1 MESVIGERGLFY
13 MCNLEFKADE
23 IIEQV
28 IDKYADMV
36 YRLAL
41 AKTQNKYDAEDVF
54 QTVFMKYLKKAPVF
68 ESEEHQKAWLIRV
81 TVNCS
86 KSIFLSYWRKNT
98 QPLEKT
104 LQTEDKEK
112 IELFQELKKLPQR
125 YREVIHLF
133 YYEDLSVAQISE
145 ILHRKE
151 STVRTQL
158 TRARSILRSFMK
170 EEDYV

>member
-1 MESVIGERGLFY
+1 MAHKSDSKLQQIHFP
-13 MCNLEFKADE
+13 F
-23 IIEQV
+23 I
-28 IDKYADMV
+28 
-36 YRLAL
+36 LA
-41 AKTQNKYDAEDVF
+41 E
-54 QTVFMKYLKKAPVF
+54 
-68 ESEEHQKAWLIRV
+68 
-81 TVNCS
+81 
-86 KSIFLSYWRKNT
+86 NT
-98 QPLEKT
+98 QPLEET
-104 LQTEDKEK
+104 LPTEDKEK
-112 IELFQELKKLPQR
+112 VELFQELKKLPQR

>member
-1 MESVIGERGLFY
+1 
-13 MCNLEFKADE
+13 MCNLEFKKDE
-23 IIEQV
+23 SIEQV

-41 AKTQNKYDAEDVF
+41 ARTQNKYDAEDVF
-54 QTVFMKYLKKAPVF
+54 QTVFMKYIKKAPVF
-68 ESEEHQKAWLIRV
+68 NDEDHRKAWLIRV

-86 KSIFLSYWRKNT
+86 KSIFLSPWHKNT
-98 QPLEKT
+98 QPLEET
-104 LQTEDKEK
+104 LQTEDPEK
-112 IELFQELKKLPQR
+112 MELFQELKKLPQR

-133 YYEDLSVAQISE
+133 YFEDLSVSQISE

-158 TRARSILRSFMK
+158 TRGRSILKSFMK

>member
-1 MESVIGERGLFY
+1 MR
-13 MCNLEFKADE
+13 NLEFNADE
-23 IIEQV
+23 SIEQV
-28 IDKYADMV
+28 IDRYADMV

-41 AKTQNKYDAEDVF
+41 ARTQNKYDAEDVF
-54 QTVFMKYLKKAPVF
+54 QTVFMRYLKKAPAF
-68 ESEEHQKAWLIRV
+68 SSEEHRKAWLIRV

-86 KSIFLSYWRKNT
+86 KSIFLSPWHKNT
-98 QPLEKT
+98 QPLEET
-104 LQTEDKEK
+104 LSTEDSEK
-112 IELFQELKKLPQR
+112 IELFQELNKLPQR

-158 TRARSILRSFMK
+158 ARGRSILKSFMK

>member
-1 MESVIGERGLFY
+1 MYS
-13 MCNLEFKADE
+13 LEFTADE
-23 IIEQV
+23 SIEQV

-41 AKTQNKYDAEDVF
+41 ARTQNKYDAEDVF
-54 QTVFMKYLKKAPVF
+54 QNVFMRYFKKSPVF
-68 ESEEHQKAWLIRV
+68 KDEEHQKAWLIRV
-81 TVNCS
+81 TINCS
-86 KSIFLSYWRKNT
+86 KSVFLSSWRRNT
-98 QPLEKT
+98 LPLEDT

-112 IELFQELKKLPQR
+112 NELFQELNKLPPR

-133 YYEDLSVAQISE
+133 YYEDLSVAKISE

-158 TRARSILRSFMK
+158 TRARSILKSFMK